1 MSPLLIAILGVL
13 LVPLF
18 VASWRLSL
26 LALTGQGLIMAWISY
41 RLDPS
46 PDLFHA
52 SAQAW
57 LELFD
62 LVLVRGLGAPLA
74 LYSVLRARHAPA
86 RNDVL
91 PPNLMAWTLAIALVL
106 LSFRFAERMVPAETD
121 EQTFVAVA
129 TAALLLGVLV
139 LATQTGPFSQMVGV
153 LRIENAIAL
162 FELGNLGGHNG
173 QTAGALGLRLVQM
186 AILVATILLFRWY
199 LQMLPQAINPKFSA
213 VEGPVR

>member
-26 LALTGQGLIMAWISY
+26 LALTGQSLIMGWISY

-46 PDLFHA
+46 PDLFHS

-57 LELFD
+57 LALFD

-173 QTAGALGLRLVQM
+173 QQGHALGLRLVQTV
-186 AILVATILLFRWY
+186 ILVTTILLFRWY
-199 LQMLPQAINPKFSA
+199 LQMLPQASNPKVSA

>member
-1 MSPLLIAILGVL
+1 VSPLLIAILGVL

-26 LALTGQGLIMAWISY
+26 LALTGQCLIMGWIRY
-41 RLDPS
+41 QLDPS
-46 PDLFHA
+46 LDSVA
-52 SAQAW
+52 AW
-57 LELFD
+57 LGLVD
-62 LVLVRGLGAPLA
+62 LVVVRGIGAPLA
-74 LYSVLRARHAPA
+74 LYAVLRARHAPS

-106 LSFRFAERMVPAETD
+106 LSFRFADLLVATESD

-162 FELGNLGGHNG
+162 FELGELGSHGAGGHNSD
-173 QTAGALGLRLVQM
+173 ALGLRVAQLV
-186 AILVATILLFRWY
+186 ILIATIFLFRWY
-199 LQMLPQAINPKFSA
+199 LQTLPLPSTAKVSA